1 MPATI
6 PIGPYRTLR
15 LPEGGEFPYYIIPFD
30 KHGYCE
36 GPKTEEHLHDHS
48 AGYSDIFLFSHGWN
62 NDWTAATNR
71 YESFITGVQSLRHQ
85 HGLPVPP
92 AYKPLL
98 VGVFWPSQALS
109 WFESETG
116 PGFAAADP
124 GAQDQAA
131 NELSQTLRDI
141 SSDLTPDKRARFYR
155 LFQSEKLE
163 SKESIELA
171 EPLADITSADTEK
184 GTTKKPQ
191 AVDLLA
197 AAVSINEP
205 EPDFEAIGVAAG
217 SPQTPQAAFSFGDV
231 AGALDPRNIVKPF
244 TVWQMKDRAGKIGAR
259 GVAALLQGLLN
270 RSGARIHLI
279 GHSFGCKVV
288 MTALSRIDDSSRLAE
303 SALLLQ
309 PAVSQYAFAATVP
322 ERGVPGGFFKALK
335 RVRLPILSTFSA
347 HDQALTK
354 MFHLAVRRHDDLGEL
369 QMAATGTPSRFG
381 ALGGFGQ

>member
-141 SSDLTPDKRARFYR
+141 SSDL
-155 LFQSEKLE
+155 
-163 SKESIELA
+163 
-171 EPLADITSADTEK
+171 
-184 GTTKKPQ
+184 
-191 AVDLLA
+191 
-197 AAVSINEP
+197 
-205 EPDFEAIGVAAG
+205 
-217 SPQTPQAAFSFGDV
+217 
-231 AGALDPRNIVKPF
+231 
-244 TVWQMKDRAGKIGAR
+244 DRK
-259 GVAALLQGLLN
+259 
-270 RSGARIHLI
+270 S
-279 GHSFGCKVV
+279 VV
-288 MTALSRIDDSSRLAE
+288 
-303 SALLLQ
+303 
-309 PAVSQYAFAATVP
+309 
-322 ERGVPGGFFKALK
+322 
-335 RVRLPILSTFSA
+335 
-347 HDQALTK
+347 
-354 MFHLAVRRHDDLGEL
+354 
-369 QMAATGTPSRFG
+369 
-381 ALGGFGQ
+381 